1 MADKQ
6 INTRISLKYDTLENW
21 KNNTVEGQGGRLVL
35 LAGEIGIATIT
46 QPNITDKELPP
57 VMFKVG
63 DGKTEFRNLNW
74 TSALAADVY
83 GWAKEAGIEIAYV
96 DGTGNVETT
105 PSGVYVTS
113 MAWDSTNSR
122 INVTTGNITI
132 NKVGSGN
139 FVKNV
144 AWNNT
149 NKGIDVTL
157 GDIGEG
163 DLPAFDYV
171 MSVTSE
177 DIATTREN
185 GTITLTVD
193 ASEGSGGKI
202 YPKVKGFDELM
213 PKTGGTFTGDV
224 TFNTALYVGS
234 SEYPAPST
242 NNPFSIVYNS
252 DAAQGDPQV
261 TISGSGPLKF
271 DFHEGIDFTNTFV
284 TVGTPNQP
292 AEVANKQYVDSEI
305 AKIEQFNYI
314 VSTDANTTPN
324 GVIWYSGTTEST
336 KITGMLT
343 ASATT
348 EYTIYLVPCKHTA
361 EEEQKGYDE
370 YLTVKVGDNYTW
382 EVIGNTQ
389 EIDLS
394 EYVNDLAGT
403 ANKGVVTNIT
413 KSGNKLIV
421 SSTDLT
427 TASPTSSSGNAYEFI
442 DSVSQAAN
450 GKITA
455 TKKTVPNVTT
465 DSNGLMYYADK
476 VKLDGIEAGAQKN
489 VNSFGG
495 IYVQDGDRISATMPN
510 DGLRFEAPDGSGITL
525 SGVAQSEM
533 AGGVAV
539 IIEHSVP
546 TGAAAKT
553 SGFYKIAT
561 DKFGHVTGTTAVTK
575 ADITAL
581 GVVSANNAALK
592 DRDGNA
598 IFTANASEDVTITV
612 INCGS
617 STEVV

>member
-83 GWAKEAGIEIAYV
+83 GWAKEAGIKIAYV

-105 PSGVYVTS
+105 PSGVYVTD

-122 INVTTGNITI
+122 INVTTGNIVI

-144 AWNNT
+144 AWNDT
-149 NKGIDVTL
+149 NKGIDITL
-157 GDIGEG
+157 TDIEPE

-171 MSVTSE
+171 QSVTSE
-177 DIATTREN
+177 DVATTREN

-193 ASEGSGGKI
+193 TSEGSGGVI

-234 SEYPAPST
+234 SKYPAPSRS
-242 NNPFSIVYNS
+242 NPFSIVYDS
-252 DAAQGDPQV
+252 DAAQGDPTV
-261 TISGSGPLKF
+261 IISGSGPLKF
-271 DFHEGIDFTNTFV
+271 DFHEDIDFSASSV
-284 TVGTPNQP
+284 TVGKTPIAP
-292 AEVANKQYVDSEI
+292 TDVANKQYVDSEI

-336 KITGMLT
+336 KITGTLT
-343 ASATT
+343 ASAAT

-394 EYVNDLAGT
+394 GYVNSLEGA
-403 ANKGVVTNIT
+403 ANNGVVTNIT
-413 KSGNKLIV
+413 KSDNKLIV

-455 TKKTVPNVTT
+455 TKKTVPTVTT
-465 DSNGLMYYADK
+465 GANGLMSYTDK

-489 VNSFGG
+489 VNSFGTVYAADQNTIVASKPG
-495 IYVQDGDRISATMPN
+495 DEFGFDAGDLINVGYVAESEVFGAPAISFN
-510 DGLRFEAPDGSGITL
+510 H
-525 SGVAQSEM
+525 
-533 AGGVAV
+533 AV
-539 IIEHSVP
+539 PS
-546 TGAAAKT
+546 GAAVKT
-553 SGFYKIAT
+553 SGLYKIAT
-561 DKFGHVTGTTAVTK
+561 DAYGHVTGTTAVTK
-575 ADITAL
+575 TDITDL

-598 IFTANASEDVTITV
+598 IFTANASEDVTIMV

-617 STEVV
+617 STEVI